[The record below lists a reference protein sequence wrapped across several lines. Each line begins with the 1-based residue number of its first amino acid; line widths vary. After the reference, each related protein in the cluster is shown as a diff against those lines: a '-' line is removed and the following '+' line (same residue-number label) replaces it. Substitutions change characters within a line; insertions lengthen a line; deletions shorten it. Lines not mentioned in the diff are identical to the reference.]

1 MRVMEAR
8 LPVSAA
14 RLVSDR
20 VEIPGVPCGAVT
32 HWWPHGVGATPYTV
46 SKMDAPCASKR
57 RHAAKGR
64 GGGCGSAT
72 VSKNGRALRD
82 HSAFGAM
89 GRRGARYLIENRRV
103 MHDQNAFGG
112 MEAALCHRPGR
123 KMGAPCA
130 IKTR

>member
-20 VEIPGVPCGAVT
+20 VEIPGVPCGAAT

-64 GGGCGSAT
+64 RGGLW
-72 VSKNGRALRD
+72 VRHRIEKW
-82 HSAFGAM
+82 
-89 GRRGARYLIENRRV
+89 ARPARS
-103 MHDQNAFGG
+103 
-112 MEAALCHRPGR
+112 
-123 KMGAPCA
+123 
-130 IKTR
+130 